1 MERWYKEGEVVRDW
15 KGRVGVIIRMYD
27 KKAYGQEIFK
37 VIWQDQTQTTETIRS
52 VWSGEQEDED
62 ERDQQMDQRRRI
74 TP

>member
-1 MERWYKEGEVVRDW
+1 MERYYKEGEVVRDW
-15 KGRVGVIIRMYD
+15 KGRVGVISRMYD

-62 ERDQQMDQRRRI
+62 SRDQQMDQ
-74 TP
+74 

>member
-27 KKAYGQEIFK
+27 KKTYGQEIFK

-62 ERDQQMDQRRRI
+62 SRDQQMDQ
-74 TP
+74 

>member
-62 ERDQQMDQRRRI
+62 ERDQQMDQ
-74 TP
+74 